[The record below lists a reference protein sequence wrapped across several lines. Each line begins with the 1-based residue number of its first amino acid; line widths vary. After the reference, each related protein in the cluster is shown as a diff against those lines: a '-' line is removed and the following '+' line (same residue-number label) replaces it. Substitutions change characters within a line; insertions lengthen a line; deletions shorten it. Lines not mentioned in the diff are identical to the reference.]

1 MARTIS
7 EILKSV
13 GIGVKSP
20 EQLEREQ
27 DPVLDKQFKRQIPT
41 AEDWRISREY
51 RARKAREKA
60 QAAREAAMK
69 QAGGTDFSVGPRP
82 DYNPNVQYIE
92 PTLDQPVDATVPTGD
107 DNVYYNPVPRDAGQS
122 RGGLF
127 SDMFNQPTDYG
138 PFKDRYGLRSE
149 PEFPLAEEQGQAN
162 DFFGDYF
169 RGQLAPDPNRN
180 LLSDPESYD
189 IKKVETNFPRLSRQG
204 QVLISLGIQ
213 PTRQSDLNQVSE
225 TEKRNLAPNEDRR
238 PAAARSGMVGPN
250 DDRKQEYLSGEAKYS
265 IPGLFKSIIDFYSQD
280 GRRDDLPERITNN
293 ALYTPKGAFTSTAEA
308 VYDAQQRINERKARE
323 AAALAEQQRQD
334 NLNWEGMATKEQSM
348 DALPPD
354 PPAIIQQEDDVI
366 RSRQATLV
374 DDAQSVKSLEDMNF
388 SGNEWEQY
396 KEAITD
402 VESRG
407 TGLYLARRKLDSG
420 KYSQYLGRYQMGTKA
435 RYDAASDLGIPVP
448 TEKEFLNNPELQDKM
463 FLAYTRKNYR
473 ELMRISPEFRA
484 LPADEQKAVLAQAQ
498 LGATALARALKTGKP
513 LEDSLKSKSTK
524 WYKAVKKR
532 FKTQG
537 VDPSTNRIDPNMRGG
552 FEGTG
557 EF

>member
-41 AEDWRISREY
+41 PEDWRISREY
-51 RARKAREKA
+51 RARKAREKEE
-60 QAAREAAMK
+60 AARKAAMTGV
-69 QAGGTDFSVGPRP
+69 GGTDTTVGSRP

-92 PTLDQPVDATVPTGD
+92 PVINSDRDAQISTEDQ
-107 DNVYYNPVPRDAGQS
+107 NVYYNPVPRDS
-122 RGGLF
+122 RESKGGLF
-127 SDMFNQPTDYG
+127 SDMFKQQTEYG
-138 PFKDRYGLRSE
+138 PLRDGYGLTTD
-149 PEFPLAEEQGQAN
+149 QGQAN
-162 DFFGDYF
+162 DLFGDYF
-169 RGQLAPDPNRN
+169 RGQFAPDPNRN
-180 LLSDPESYD
+180 LLSNPESYD
-189 IKKVETNFPRLSRQG
+189 IKNVETNFPRLSRQG
-204 QVLISLGIQ
+204 QILISLGIR
-213 PTRQSDLNQVSE
+213 PVSQSDLDQISE
-225 TEKRNLAPNEDRR
+225 TEKTNLASNEDRR
-238 PAAARSGMVGPN
+238 PAPARTGMVGP
-250 DDRKQEYLSGEAKYS
+250 DDERKQEYLSGEAKYS

-280 GRRDDLPERITNN
+280 GRREDLPKTVTDSS
-293 ALYTPKGAFTSTAEA
+293 LYSPKDTFTSTAEA
-308 VYDAQQRINERKARE
+308 VYDAQQRINERKAKE
-323 AAALAEQQRQD
+323 AAALQEQQRLD

-348 DALPPD
+348 DALPPE
-354 PPAIIQQEDDVI
+354 PPAIIQEDNVL
-366 RSRQATLV
+366 RSRQATLI
-374 DDAQSVKSLEDMNF
+374 DDAQSAKSLEDMNF

-407 TGLYLARRKLDSG
+407 TGVYLARRKLDSG

-435 RYDAASDLGIPVP
+435 RYDAANDLGIPVP
-448 TEKEFLNNPELQDKM
+448 TEKEFLNNPKLQDKM

-537 VDPSTNRIDPNMRGG
+537 VDPVTNRIDPNMRGG